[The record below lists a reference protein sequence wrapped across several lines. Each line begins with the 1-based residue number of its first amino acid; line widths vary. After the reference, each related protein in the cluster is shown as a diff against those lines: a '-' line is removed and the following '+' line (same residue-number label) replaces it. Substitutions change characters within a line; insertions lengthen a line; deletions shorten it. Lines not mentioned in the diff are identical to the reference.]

1 MNQYPNPIL
10 SFVTDRVTALIGPSE
25 FTGSLYLQGAIDQ
38 ASASVLGGTVV
49 LSQDN
54 ALNVGGLLTSTFLD
68 NAPNFYVTGAVGS
81 GVIGG
86 NVNILG
92 LGTTTDNTPTTG
104 SGIQFLT
111 QWRGIY
117 GPIQPIPNE
126 TFNTWM
132 GYTYEDSDPDGF
144 LGPVFLISSNTQLS
158 TRANNPILEY
168 RPSDNTL
175 FVADQGYQINTKI
188 QGKSIAITTQAPAV
202 QPTGQDIVIQGN
214 NLYLE
219 GSTMLM
225 LTGSELQAALDMLPL
240 LGGGTLRM
248 LSYDSASG
256 QIGTSPFPTIGGA
269 ETDPIFESVRY
280 TLASTGSNTFTAQQR
295 IYSATQSGSLVISGS
310 RGGEINFNDTNGL
323 VGQLYVTQSNTFLT
337 ARSNTLTLSG
347 SRIVASGIT
356 SSLFGTASWATNAVS
371 ADSIAFANITGTPSL
386 ISGSVQVDV
395 TQTTKYSTLAT
406 TGSNSL
412 VGNQTITGSLTVSG
426 SSTTIASTLI
436 QLEGQSVYVSGGF
449 YAYNSTTP
457 DRSGTYNYS
466 IAVLEDYGD
475 GTSRFGTVTRDS
487 LGLNTGSLSST
498 SIAGTLTVTGST
510 IMSGSA
516 AVTGAF
522 EATSYTNIGLASLP
536 IPPNTPILYTSM
548 LSQSGW
554 YGQQTSATVKTGLAN
569 FFFSSSANPNNQLVI
584 VFDGTTNSML
594 DFTTTDFVQQNEAY
608 LDEIYF
614 INSTDRNQSWQYY
627 DSVDNLSI
635 TSIGSKTVAKVN
647 VFHNGIHLAFSFPI
661 FSPTLGYARTDI
673 PGKTV
678 VNSTTAT
685 VFRPVTSITNYA
697 NSPFSSSAANKI
709 PQGTVYFNSSSATLD
724 VATFT
729 NVTRSLVTNV
739 YTGSLHISGGLSTFN
754 FVSGT
759 LITPTGSFT
768 TPTPTFAASEG
779 QFLFGSGSNGF
790 AMFVWI
796 GGGWRSSSLA

>member
-1 MNQYPNPIL
+1 
-10 SFVTDRVTALIGPSE
+10 
-25 FTGSLYLQGAIDQ
+25 
-38 ASASVLGGTVV
+38 
-49 LSQDN
+49 
-54 ALNVGGLLTSTFLD
+54 
-68 NAPNFYVTGAVGS
+68 
-81 GVIGG
+81 
-86 NVNILG
+86 
-92 LGTTTDNTPTTG
+92 
-104 SGIQFLT
+104 
-111 QWRGIY
+111 
-117 GPIQPIPNE
+117 
-126 TFNTWM
+126 M
-132 GYTYEDSDPDGF
+132 GYTYEDSDPSGV

-158 TRANNPILEY
+158 TRVNNPILEY

-175 FVADQGYQINTKI
+175 FVADQGYQIKTKI
-188 QGKSIAITTQAPAV
+188 QGNSIAITTQPPAV
-202 QPTGQDIVIQGN
+202 EPTGQDTVVQGN

-225 LTGSELQAALDMLPL
+225 LTGSQLQAGPEMMSL
-240 LGGGTLRM
+240 LGGANYM
-248 LSYDSASG
+248 LSYNTESM
-256 QIGTSPFPTIGGA
+256 QIGVSPFPVANNGGILS

-323 VGQLYVTQSNTFLT
+323 VGQLYVTESNTFLT

-356 SSLFGTASWATNAVS
+356 SSLFGTASWA
-371 ADSIAFANITGTPSL
+371 I
-386 ISGSVQVDV
+386 
-395 TQTTKYSTLAT
+395 AT

-426 SSTTIASTLI
+426 SSTTITSTFI
-436 QLEGQSVYVSGGF
+436 QLQGQNVYVSGGF
-449 YAYNSTTP
+449 YAYNSTIP
-457 DRSGTYNYS
+457 DRSGTYDYS
-466 IAVLEDYGD
+466 IAVLQDYGD
-475 GTSRFGTVTRDS
+475 GTSRLGAVTRDS

-498 SIAGTLTVTGST
+498 SITGTLTVTGST

-522 EATSYTNIGLASLP
+522 EATSYTNIGLTSLP

-569 FFFSSSANPNNQLVI
+569 FFYSNSANGKKQLVF
-584 VFDGTTNSML
+584 VFDGITNYSTIATAF
-594 DFTTTDFVQQNEAY
+594 DFTTTAFAQQSETYINE
-608 LDEIYF
+608 IFF
-614 INSTDRNQSWQYY
+614 INSSDSDQYY
-627 DSVDNLSI
+627 TCYDALDTPIWAALDQKSVQ
-635 TSIGSKTVAKVN
+635 KVT
-647 VFHNGIHLAFSFPI
+647 VFHNGAHLALS
-661 FSPTLGYARTDI
+661 SATVVGYTETDI

-678 VNSTTAT
+678 INSTTAT

>member
-1 MNQYPNPIL
+1 MNQYPIL
-10 SFVTDRVTALIGPSE
+10 SFITDKITVLAGPSE
-25 FTGSLYLQGAIDQ
+25 ITGSLYLQGAIDQ

-92 LGTTTDNTPTTG
+92 LGTTTDSTPTTS
-104 SGIQFLT
+104 SGVQFLT

-117 GPIQPIPNE
+117 GPNQPVPNQIY
-126 TFNTWM
+126 NTWM
-132 GYTYEDSDPDGF
+132 GYTYEDSDPNGV

-158 TRANNPILEY
+158 SRVNNPILEY
-168 RPSDNTL
+168 RPFDNTL

-188 QGKSIAITTQAPAV
+188 QGNSIAITTSPPAIE
-202 QPTGQDIVIQGN
+202 PTGQDTVIQGN

-225 LTGSELQAALDMLPL
+225 LTGSELQAGPEMMSL
-240 LGGGTLRM
+240 LGGANYM
-248 LSYDSASG
+248 LSYNTESR
-256 QIGTSPFPTIGGA
+256 QIGVSPFPVADNGGIQS
-269 ETDPIFESVRY
+269 ETDPIFTSVRY

-310 RGGEINFNDTNGL
+310 KGGEVNFNDTNGL

-371 ADSIAFANITGTPSL
+371 ASSIAFTNITGTPSI
-386 ISGSVQVDV
+386 ISSSAQVDV
-395 TQTTKYSTLAT
+395 TQTLNYSTLAT

-426 SSTTIASTLI
+426 SNTTIASTLI
-436 QLEGQSVYVSGGF
+436 QLQGQSVYVSGGF

-487 LGLNTGSLSST
+487 LGLNTGSLSNT

-522 EATSYTNIGLASLP
+522 EATSYTNIGLTSLP

-569 FFFSSSANPNNQLVI
+569 FFYSSSANANNQLVV

-594 DFTTTDFVQQNEAY
+594 DLTTTDFVQQNEAY

-614 INSTDRNQSWQYY
+614 INSTDRNQSWQFY
-627 DSVDNLSI
+627 DSGDILTI
-635 TSIGSKTVAKVN
+635 ASIGSKNVAKVN
-647 VFHNGIHLAFSFPI
+647 VFHNTAHLALSYPV
-661 FSPTLGYARTDI
+661 TLGYARTDI

-779 QFLFGSGSNGF
+779 QFLFGSGSNGY